1 MGVLE
6 KILYGGLVVLG
17 FAALSI
23 VFSVRASAW
32 CGSERIPRIFC
43 IMSRIVPEKLAITTP
58 DKIEVTS
65 NTFESPEYS
74 IARGNGAQ
82 ALVDGSLSNMAAP
95 GNDKLDY
102 TLDFSGPYDV
112 RETRIHWRNFG
123 ISNNYVN
130 DWSLEATSNGKEWR
144 MIAKGGFPNEE
155 ITLIEDPFSA
165 VAVRLKAKSAKDWI
179 GVYEIEFDRE
189 IAR

>member
-1 MGVLE
+1 MSILE

-17 FAALSI
+17 IAALGI
-23 VFSVRASAW
+23 VFSIRASSW
-32 CGSERIPRIFC
+32 CESERIPRIFC
-43 IMSRIVPEKLAITTP
+43 IISKIVPEKLAITTP

-74 IARGNGAQ
+74 IARSNGAQ

-102 TLDFSGPYDV
+102 TLDFLGLYDV